1 MTTVDARNPVPILKC
16 TCFCSVTTMIFS
28 ITLGYLVGG
37 FNYFSIFT
45 AIWGT
50 FPFWLRGGNHQL
62 VIKVD
67 FRSINHQQWYVLSVK
82 VPRFTWGFT
91 RFEKKTPW
99 GQSIRRQSQRRV
111 LGADFC
117 TQIVQNHLPILVVPH
132 FEALPKRSQTEFE
145 YIWAVFKIVVGRFI
159 SRIILPTLIHM
170 GFSANLRIPLWAV
183 RSISW
188 NVPSGFCFGCS
199 LTPI

>member
-91 RFEKKTPW
+91 RFEKKRLEVKASGGNRSAVCW
-99 GQSIRRQSQRRV
+99 GRIFALKLFRIIFQFWWFRILRHCLKDPRRNSSTFEQC
-111 LGADFC
+111 LK
-117 TQIVQNHLPILVVPH
+117 LLLVVLYRGLYCPLL
-132 FEALPKRSQTEFE
+132 FT
-145 YIWAVFKIVVGRFI
+145 WVFQ
-159 SRIILPTLIHM
+159 
-170 GFSANLRIPLWAV
+170 
-183 RSISW
+183 
-188 NVPSGFCFGCS
+188 
-199 LTPI
+199 PI